1 MATPQALFI
10 HAIKA
15 HRHEQEAEADNIV
28 RYTFD
33 KVLSALKFSG
43 TCLELPE
50 FEHIVEDEYYI
61 FTRIF
66 VKGWCPLTFYKDH
79 WEGVNGDFNGEWN
92 RQEDYKEVIYAN
104 PYIDFYDTRTIGKD
118 VWILQCDP
126 LRLGL
131 LPLISKYANMMSV
144 NEKTIEMA
152 DIMTRM
158 AALISAPDDKTK
170 QAADQWL
177 TDLKNGKMTAI
188 GDNAFFDG
196 IKAQPLHGAHTS
208 ITDLIELEQYAK
220 ASLANELGLNANFN
234 MKREAI
240 NSGET
245 EQQDNLSVLMDAI
258 LMSLKRSCEKFNKAT
273 GYDLDVIYNPEGV
286 WGRNERKSEAE
297 TEILEAQVEE
307 AEQAVEMTEETSET
321 PETTE
326 EVTESTSE
334 ETVEETTE
342 ETPEEE
348 TQEEIQEEAPEESV
362 EETPEETEQP
372 DVSVEVKVVV
382 GANADGTPIYKES
395 EVKKDDDES
404 TDERDSE
411 SEDDA

>member
-10 HAIKA
+10 HSIKA
-15 HRHEQEAEADNIV
+15 HRHEQETDADNIV
-28 RYTFD
+28 RYTID

-43 TCLELPE
+43 KCLELPE

-66 VKGWCPLTFYKDH
+66 VKGWSPLTFHKDH
-79 WEGVNGDFNGEWN
+79 WESINGDMNGEWN
-92 RQEDYKEVIYAN
+92 RQEDYKEVIFSN
-104 PYIDFYDTRTIGKD
+104 PYIDLYDTRTIGED

-126 LRLGL
+126 LRIGL
-131 LPLISKYANMMSV
+131 LPLISKYANMMAV

-158 AALISAPDDKTK
+158 SALISAPDDKTK

-177 TDLKNGKMTAI
+177 TDLKNGKLTAI

-258 LMSLKRSCEKFNKAT
+258 LMSLKRSCEKFNKAN
-273 GYDLDVIYNPEGV
+273 GYDLDVIYNPDGV

-297 TEILEAQVEE
+297 TEIMEAQVEE
-307 AEQAVEMTEETSET
+307 AEQAVEMTEET
-321 PETTE
+321 PE

-334 ETVEETTE
+334 ETVEETTDETPAE
-342 ETPEEE
+342 ET
-348 TQEEIQEEAPEESV
+348 QEEAPEETVEDSPEETV
-362 EETPEETEQP
+362 EETTEETEQP

-382 GANADGTPIYKES
+382 GANADGTPIYEES

>member
-15 HRHEQEAEADNIV
+15 HRHEQETEADNIV

-43 TCLELPE
+43 KCLELPE

-66 VKGWCPLTFYKDH
+66 VKGWSPLTFYKDH
-79 WEGVNGDFNGEWN
+79 WEGVNGDFVGEWN

-158 AALISAPDDKTK
+158 SALISAPDDKTK

-177 TDLKNGKMTAI
+177 TDLKNGKLTAI

-258 LMSLKRSCEKFNKAT
+258 LMSLKCSCEKFNKAT
-273 GYDLDVIYNPEGV
+273 GYDLDIIYNPEGV

-297 TEILEAQVEE
+297 TEIMEAEVEQAEAATEE
-307 AEQAVEMTEETSET
+307 ATE
-321 PETTE
+321 ETTE
-326 EVTESTSE
+326 EATKETTEETSE

-342 ETPEEE
+342 EIPTEE
-348 TQEEIQEEAPEESV
+348 TQEETKEEAPEETV
-362 EETPEETEQP
+362 EETTEETEQA

-382 GANADGTPIYKES
+382 GANTDGTPIYEES